1 MAAAVVAL
9 LLLSNPAAAD
19 ERDELDK
26 TGRRLGQVEAVLGDA
41 RADAGAVADAVDA
54 AEVAVAVVR
63 ARLATATA
71 ELGAARRRRA
81 DALVALEAATDE
93 VGRQEARLAWQVRRA
108 YMTGGVSGLS
118 VVVQA
123 NDLRDLMERAV
134 TLSYV
139 IRADQDVL
147 GRLEL
152 ARRRSVR
159 LHQAMVEAEQD
170 RTAAEAKVRRQLAE
184 LEQVRAVRQD
194 AKHQLDARVARLA
207 GAAAALR
214 RRSAELRRLIHQEEL
229 ARQRAAAAARAAA
242 ARAGGGGPPAGGSA
256 GGSGR
261 RCDLSGT
268 SAAERW
274 IILRESS
281 GDPTA
286 DNPTSTAFG
295 LGQLLLGNR
304 ILYLGHHYAT
314 TDCGRQL
321 WAFRAYVQRPLR
333 HRHPGQGLLADQ
345 RLVLTGEP
353 AGTKR
358 APRCAGPL
366 DERDDPTA
374 SPCGKEL
381 REVIG
386 GVSSNFWPGAAL
398 GVEGEH
404 RFKGG
409 HLPLDVVG
417 QLNGRVGCRL
427 LLRAGRDVTLVIDEG
442 QQDRTAVMEPAVPL
456 QGQGIAAREGAAL
469 LHDGL
474 PDRCADRSQA
484 LGGRLGHAAG
494 WRHGMCV
501 MAGA

>member
-1 MAAAVVAL
+1 MMAL
-9 LLLSNPAAAD
+9 LLLCNPAAAD

-26 TGRRLGQVEAVLGDA
+26 TGGAWARSRRCWVMRGPTPGRSPTPWTPLT
-41 RADAGAVADAVDA
+41 
-54 AEVAVAVVR
+54 VAVAVVR

-134 TLSYV
+134 TLGYV

-214 RRSAELRRLIHQEEL
+214 RRSAELRRLIRQEEL

-242 ARAGGGGPPAGGSA
+242 ARGGGGGPPASR
-256 GGSGR
+256 GSGR

-321 WAFRAYVQRPLR
+321 WAFRAYVRDR
-333 HRHPGQGLLADQ
+333 Y
-345 RLVLTGEP
+345 
-353 AGTKR
+353 GTATR
-358 APRCAGPL
+358 AKA
-366 DERDDPTA
+366 
-374 SPCGKEL
+374 
-381 REVIG
+381 
-386 GVSSNFWPGAAL
+386 FW
-398 GVEGEH
+398 
-404 RFKGG
+404 
-409 HLPLDVVG
+409 
-417 QLNGRVGCRL
+417 QTNG
-427 LLRAGRDVTLVIDEG
+427 
-442 QQDRTAVMEPAVPL
+442 
-456 QGQGIAAREGAAL
+456 
-469 LHDGL
+469 
-474 PDRCADRSQA
+474 
-484 LGGRLGHAAG
+484 
-494 WRHGMCV
+494 WY
-501 MAGA
+501 